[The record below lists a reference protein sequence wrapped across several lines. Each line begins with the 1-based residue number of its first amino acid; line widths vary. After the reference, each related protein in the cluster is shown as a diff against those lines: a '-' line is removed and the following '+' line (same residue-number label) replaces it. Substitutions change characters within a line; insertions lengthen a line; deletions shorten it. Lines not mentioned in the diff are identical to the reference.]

1 MIKKIII
8 LGAGPCGLA
17 TAFGLSN
24 KNYKVDLYEA
34 RNQVGGLGS
43 SEKVDGMI

>member
-1 MIKKIII
+1 MTKKIII

-24 KNYKVDLYEA
+24 KNYKADVYEA
-34 RNQVGGLGS
+34 QNQVGGLGGV
-43 SEKVDGMI
+43 KKLMA